1 MTDCRIYRG
10 RPDEKV
16 SCKWAIYRLP
26 ESMSAIDL
34 EAVRSFYPYAGERH
48 SPTKGRQGSCFSSTP
63 HVNVSSPCCPSGLSQ
78 LCHWM

>member
-34 EAVRSFYPYAGERH
+34 EAVRSFYPYAGEGTLLQRGG
-48 SPTKGRQGSCFSSTP
+48 KAL
-63 HVNVSSPCCPSGLSQ
+63 VSHPL
-78 LCHWM
+78 LM